1 MSHIYIDL
9 STFFSLFAKQ
19 MKIILAIDSFKG
31 SLTSLE
37 AEQAVA
43 ETIIQRFPQ
52 ATVVCIPIADGGEG
66 TLSVLLHVSRGN
78 YQYLQAHN
86 PCMEIIPTQYG
97 ISADKQTAYI
107 EMATISGLPL
117 LKEHQ
122 KNPMKTTTFGT
133 GELIKD
139 ALEKGCTHFIIG
151 IGGSATN
158 DAGTGML
165 QALGYRFYDKA
176 GKELGTGG
184 EVIGKIARIE
194 SSNRHPLLAN
204 AHFTV
209 ACDVQNPF
217 YGPQGAAHVFARQKG
232 ANDEMIERLDEGM
245 KTFAQVI
252 QQHTGKDIS
261 QLPGS
266 GAAGGLGGCLAAFMN
281 ANLKSGAEL
290 LLQATGFY
298 DCIANANLIITG
310 EGKIDK
316 QSLMGKITGKILEE
330 GKQRGIPVIALT
342 GLAEDIDL
350 LKKAG
355 FAGIHPITEAGFQPL
370 KEAMKPAIAKRN
382 LKITVS
388 KIISNYLNCD

>member
-43 ETIIQRFPQ
+43 EIIIQHFPK
-52 ATVVCIPIADGGEG
+52 AIVSLIPIADGGEG
-66 TLSVLLHVSRGN
+66 TLSVLLHTSGGSYRH
-78 YQYLQAHN
+78 LQAHN

-97 ISADKQTAYI
+97 IAGDGQTAYL
-107 EMATISGLPL
+107 EMAAVSGLPL
-117 LKEHQ
+117 LKEEQ
-122 KNPMKTTTFGT
+122 KNPMETTTFGT
-133 GELIKD
+133 GELIAD
-139 ALEKGCTHFIIG
+139 ALEQGCRTFIIG

-184 EVIGKIARIE
+184 EVMGKIARIE

-217 YGPQGAAHVFARQKG
+217 YGPQGAAHVFAHQQG
-232 ANDEMIERLDEGM
+232 ANDEMIQQLDEGM

-252 QQHTGKDIS
+252 QQHTGKDIR

-281 ANLKSGAEL
+281 AELKSGSEL

-298 DCIANANLIITG
+298 ECITDADLIITG

-330 GKQRGIPVIALT
+330 GKQKDIPVIALT
-342 GLAEDIDL
+342 GLAEDIGL
-350 LKKAG
+350 LQKAG

-370 KEAMKPAIAKRN
+370 EEAMKPAIAKRN

>member
-1 MSHIYIDL
+1 
-9 STFFSLFAKQ
+9 
-19 MKIILAIDSFKG
+19 MKIVLAIDSFKG
-31 SLTSLE
+31 SLTSFE
-37 AEQAVA
+37 AEKTVA
-43 ETIIQRFPQ
+43 EAIAQRFPT
-52 ATVVCIPIADGGEG
+52 ATVDCIPIADGGEG
-66 TLSVLLHVSRGN
+66 TLSVLLHTSHGTYRH
-78 YQYLQAHN
+78 LQANN
-86 PCMEIIPTQYG
+86 PCMETIPTQYG
-97 ISADKQTAYI
+97 IAKDGQTAYL
-107 EMATISGLPL
+107 EMAAVSGLPL
-117 LKEHQ
+117 LKEEQ

-133 GELIKD
+133 GELIAD
-139 ALEKGCTHFIIG
+139 ALEQGCRTFIIG

-165 QALGYRFYDKA
+165 QALGYRFIDKD
-176 GKELGTGG
+176 GHELGTGG
-184 EVIGKIARIE
+184 EILQQIAYIDDTHQ
-194 SSNRHPLLAN
+194 HPLLKN
-204 AHFTV
+204 AHFMV

-217 YGPQGAAHVFARQKG
+217 YGPQGAAYVFARQKG
-232 ANDEMIERLDEGM
+232 ANNEMIQQLDEGM

-252 QQHTGKDIS
+252 QQHTGKDIR

-281 ANLKSGAEL
+281 AELKSGSEL

-298 DCIANANLIITG
+298 ECITDADLIITG
-310 EGKIDK
+310 EGKIDR

-330 GKQRGIPVIALT
+330 GKQKGIPVIALT

-350 LKKAG
+350 LQKAG

-370 KEAMKPAIAKRN
+370 EEAMKPAIAKRN

>member
-1 MSHIYIDL
+1 
-9 STFFSLFAKQ
+9 

-37 AEQAVA
+37 AEESVTQAIV
-43 ETIIQRFPQ
+43 QRFPQ
-52 ATVVCIPIADGGEG
+52 ATVVCTPIADGGEG

-97 ISADKQTAYI
+97 ISADKHTAYI
-107 EMATISGLPL
+107 EMAAISGLPL
-117 LKEHQ
+117 LREEQ

-165 QALGYRFYDKA
+165 QALGYRFYNKEE
-176 GKELGTGG
+176 KELGTGG

-232 ANDEMIERLDEGM
+232 ANNEMIQQLDEGM
-245 KTFAQVI
+245 KAFAQVI

-281 ANLKSGAEL
+281 ADLKSGAEL

-298 DCIANANLIITG
+298 ECITDAGLIITG

-350 LKKAG
+350 LQKAG

-370 KEAMKPAIAKRN
+370 EEAMKPAIAKRN
-382 LKITVS
+382 LKDTVS
-388 KIISNYLNCD
+388 RIISNYLNCD

>member
-1 MSHIYIDL
+1 
-9 STFFSLFAKQ
+9 
-19 MKIILAIDSFKG
+19 MKIILARDSFKG

-37 AEQAVA
+37 AEESVAQAIV
-43 ETIIQRFPQ
+43 QRFPQ
-52 ATVVCIPIADGGEG
+52 ATVVCTPIADGGEG

-97 ISADKQTAYI
+97 ISADKHTAYI
-107 EMATISGLPL
+107 EMAAISGLPL
-117 LKEHQ
+117 LREEQ

-209 ACDVQNPF
+209 ACDVQNTF

-232 ANDEMIERLDEGM
+232 ANNEMTQQLDEGM
-245 KTFAQVI
+245 KAFAQVI

-281 ANLKSGAEL
+281 ADLKSGAEL

-298 DCIANANLIITG
+298 EYITDADLIITG

-370 KEAMKPAIAKRN
+370 EEAMKPAIAKRN
-382 LKITVS
+382 LKDTVS
-388 KIISNYLNCD
+388 RLISNYLNCD

>member
-1 MSHIYIDL
+1 
-9 STFFSLFAKQ
+9 

-37 AEQAVA
+37 AEESVAQAIV
-43 ETIIQRFPQ
+43 QRFPQ
-52 ATVVCIPIADGGEG
+52 ATVVCTPIADGGEG

-97 ISADKQTAYI
+97 ISADKHTAFI
-107 EMATISGLPL
+107 EMAAISGLPL
-117 LKEHQ
+117 LRKEQ

-176 GKELGTGG
+176 GKELSTGG

-217 YGPQGAAHVFARQKG
+217 YGPQGAAHVFAHQKG
-232 ANDEMIERLDEGM
+232 ANNEMTQQLDEGM
-245 KTFAQVI
+245 KAFAQVI

-281 ANLKSGAEL
+281 ADLKSGAEL

-298 DCIANANLIITG
+298 ECITDADLIITG

-370 KEAMKPAIAKRN
+370 EEAMKPAIAKRN
-382 LKITVS
+382 LKDTVS
-388 KIISNYLNCD
+388 RIISNYLNCD